1 MTQQAAVLGPTG
13 AVKTS
18 RRRNRGTLR
27 ELAAG
32 SMRLGRTRVGL
43 VLLLLVVGVALIGPF
58 FTPYSPT
65 AFVGPPF
72 GPISSAHWLGMDYVG
87 RDVLSRFLAGGRTL
101 LILALLATVLGVGA
115 GTLVGLIAGYS
126 LRVADE
132 VSMRF
137 MDLLLAFP
145 PIVLALMCVSV
156 VGPAE
161 WLIVLVVALSHMPQT
176 ARVIRAAVVQVRDL
190 DFIKYAQAI
199 GVSKARILREQVLPN
214 VVAPL
219 TVEFGLRLTFSIG
232 LIASLDYLG
241 LGVQPPK
248 ADWGVMIQENQSG
261 LNVSPWPVLIAVA
274 AIAVL
279 TIGSNLVTDG
289 IGHVAGGIE
298 RRAES

>member
-1 MTQQAAVLGPTG
+1 
-13 AVKTS
+13 
-18 RRRNRGTLR
+18 
-27 ELAAG
+27 
-32 SMRLGRTRVGL
+32 MRLARTRVGL

-58 FTPYSPT
+58 FTPYNPN

-101 LILALLATVLGVGA
+101 LILAVLATVLGVGA
-115 GTLVGLIAGYS
+115 GTLVGLVAGYS

-289 IGHVAGGIE
+289 IGHVVGGID